1 MVVNSIGQIEDANPA
16 FCEAF
21 SGYDF
26 DRIDLTIYDVASY
39 IRSISVAYRPSDLFE
54 RIASPIASLNDCE
67 YSIID
72 TTGKRRDFEITK
84 DFIIKQG
91 QSAGFIIT
99 QSDVSSY
106 KQMISEINQQNVDL
120 INLKEKAEAA
130 SQAKSD
136 FLANISH
143 EIRTPMNTIIGM
155 TYVAR
160 TTSDLNKIY
169 YSLDKLDHASHQ
181 LLSLINDVL
190 DMSKIE
196 ANMLELHFED
206 FEFANM
212 IKESRDIIIAQANE
226 KQQTL
231 RLNIAAD
238 MLIHLHGDK
247 LRISQVVVNL
257 LSNAVKFTPEHGSIT
272 LSASLVSIQSGK
284 VKVRISVSD
293 NGIGMSPAQQARLF
307 TAFQQADGSISRR
320 FGGTGLGL
328 AISQRLVRMM
338 GGEIWVESSES
349 QGSTFTFEFLSELGS
364 ERSSKDNAELH
375 MASNDSYDFSNR
387 VFLLA
392 EDTDVDGYAAT
403 KLIRSS
409 GTPRAK
415 TVPIIAMTA
424 NAFDE
429 DVKKCL
435 NIGMNDHISKP
446 IDIKV
451 LLQKTNMY
459 L

>member
-1 MVVNSIGQIEDANPA
+1 
-16 FCEAF
+16 
-21 SGYDF
+21 
-26 DRIDLTIYDVASY
+26 
-39 IRSISVAYRPSDLFE
+39 
-54 RIASPIASLNDCE
+54 
-67 YSIID
+67 
-72 TTGKRRDFEITK
+72 
-84 DFIIKQG
+84 
-91 QSAGFIIT
+91 
-99 QSDVSSY
+99 
-106 KQMISEINQQNVDL
+106 
-120 INLKEKAEAA
+120 
-130 SQAKSD
+130 
-136 FLANISH
+136 
-143 EIRTPMNTIIGM
+143 MNTIIDM

-247 LRISQVVVNL
+247 LRISQVAVNL

-284 VKVRISVSD
+284 AKVRISVSD